1 MRLFGLLVT
10 VFCVFCGSLPSIATA
25 QRVIPLSEALQLT
38 LDYSRDVL
46 IAAEGKKQ
54 SEGRY
59 IEERS
64 AALPQLTLD
73 ASAVRLKDNVSSA
86 PGKGLTY
93 NGYNANV
100 NLTQALFTWGQI
112 GAAINAAKHDREA
125 TEQQYREARQL
136 AMREAATAYYD
147 LLLTLE
153 LAKVARDNV
162 AQKQRHLDEATR
174 KHQAEVATDYDVL
187 SARVALTNAQPTLTR
202 AENDIRLAT
211 DRLRYYMGID
221 EDFEP
226 KGPLQCSLKAP
237 FPLSDVL
244 QRAQENRPEV
254 AFYESRV
261 GVFRELIKVAKG
273 NARPRLDFKA
283 NAGRSGIGD
292 LNSDVPGD
300 YWDAGVYLSFPI
312 FDGLKTKGQV
322 IQARSRLAT
331 TEYEMKRLL
340 DQIGLDARA
349 AINGVDEAIQ
359 IIKGLEATIAQA
371 ERLLAMAE
379 TGYRAGVKTK
389 LEVDDAETDVL
400 TAKVNLARARRDY
413 LRAWTLLSWIMGEN
427 LQEAVGTA
435 DWTGCRLP

>member
-1 MRLFGLLVT
+1 MRMLGFLVLLFCFL
-10 VFCVFCGSLPSIATA
+10 CGSFSSQAEA
-25 QRVIPLSEALQLT
+25 QRLISLSEALQLT

-46 IAAEGKKQ
+46 IAGEGKKL

-59 IEERS
+59 VEERA
-64 AALPQLTLD
+64 AALPHLKLD
-73 ASAVRLKDNVSSA
+73 ATAARVKDNVTITD
-86 PGKGLTY
+86 KGLT
-93 NGYNANV
+93 NNAYNANL

-112 GAAINAAKHDREA
+112 GAAIKAAKFDREA

-153 LAKVARDNV
+153 LARVARDNV

-187 SARVALTNAQPTLTR
+187 SARVALTNAQPALTR
-202 AENDIRLAT
+202 AENDIKLAS
-211 DRLRYYMGID
+211 DRLRYYMGLE
-221 EDFEP
+221 EDFQV
-226 KGPLQCSLKAP
+226 KGPLECSLKSP
-237 FPLSDVL
+237 FPLPEVL
-244 QRAQENRPEV
+244 QKAQENRPEV
-254 AFYESRV
+254 AFYENRV
-261 GVFRELIKVAKG
+261 GVFKELIKVAKG
-273 NARPRLDFKA
+273 NNKPRLDFKA
-283 NAGRSGIGD
+283 NAGRSAIRD
-292 LNSDVPGD
+292 LDSDFPGD
-300 YWDAGVYLSFPI
+300 YWDAGIYLSFPF

-322 IQARSRLAT
+322 IQAKSRLAT

-340 DQIGLDARA
+340 DQIALDARS

-359 IIKGLEATIAQA
+359 IIKGLEATITQT

-379 TGYRAGVKTK
+379 AGYRAGVKTK

-427 LQEAVGTA
+427 LQEVVSSAE
-435 DWTGCRLP
+435 WTGCRLP